1 MRNKWMTLL
10 IIIIGLSMSFV
21 GCQTGESTKEDV
33 YEKFK
38 EQVSKIDSYTCT
50 AEVEVVGNK
59 GKSNYTLKHYYKNPD
74 NYKLEIISPENLKGK
89 TMEYKGNKVLV
100 KNPDIDDIIELPN
113 DSKNQQ
119 YLFIGDFIKNYLQN
133 NEILMNLSDSELVLE
148 TNIPGDSEYF
158 SKQILYINKEN
169 KTPNK
174 MEILDKEGNIRFT
187 VKYDNFKY
195 KK

>member
-10 IIIIGLSMSFV
+10 IIIIGLNMSFV
-21 GCQTGESTKEDV
+21 GCQTGESTKEDI
-33 YEKFK
+33 YEKFQ
-38 EQVSKIDSYTCT
+38 EQVSKIESYTCT
-50 AEVEVVGNK
+50 AEIEVVGNK
-59 GKSNYTLKHYYKNPD
+59 GKSNYTLKHYYKKPD
-74 NYKLEIISPENLKGK
+74 NYKLEVISPENLKGK

-100 KNPDIDDIIELPN
+100 KNPDIDDLIELPN
-113 DSKNQQ
+113 NSKNQQ

-133 NEILMNLSDSELVLE
+133 DEILMNLSDSELILE
-148 TNIPGDSEYF
+148 SSIPEGSEYF

-169 KTPNK
+169 KTPNR

>member
-1 MRNKWMTLL
+1 MRNKWMTL
-10 IIIIGLSMSFV
+10 IIIIGLSVSFV

-38 EQVSKIDSYTCT
+38 EQVSRIDSYTCT

-89 TMEYKGNKVLV
+89 TMEYKGDKVLV
-100 KNPDIDDIIELPN
+100 KNPDIDDVIELPN

-133 NEILMNLSDSELVLE
+133 DEILMNLSDSELVLE
-148 TNIPGDSEYF
+148 ANIPGDSEYF

>member
-89 TMEYKGNKVLV
+89 TMEYKGDKVLV

-133 NEILMNLSDSELVLE
+133 DEILMNLSDSELVLE

>member
-1 MRNKWMTLL
+1 
-10 IIIIGLSMSFV
+10 
-21 GCQTGESTKEDV
+21 
-33 YEKFK
+33 
-38 EQVSKIDSYTCT
+38 
-50 AEVEVVGNK
+50 
-59 GKSNYTLKHYYKNPD
+59 
-74 NYKLEIISPENLKGK
+74 
-89 TMEYKGNKVLV
+89 
-100 KNPDIDDIIELPN
+100 
-113 DSKNQQ
+113 
-119 YLFIGDFIKNYLQN
+119 
-133 NEILMNLSDSELVLE
+133 MNLSDSELVLE

>member
-1 MRNKWMTLL
+1 MRNKWMTL
-10 IIIIGLSMSFV
+10 IIIIGLSVSFV

-89 TMEYKGNKVLV
+89 TMEYKGDKVLV
-100 KNPDIDDIIELPN
+100 KNPDIDDVIELPN

-133 NEILMNLSDSELVLE
+133 DEILMNLSDSELVLE
-148 TNIPGDSEYF
+148 ANIPGDSEYF

>member
-1 MRNKWMTLL
+1 MRNKWMTL
-10 IIIIGLSMSFV
+10 IIIIGLSVSFV

-38 EQVSKIDSYTCT
+38 EQVSRIDSYTCT
-50 AEVEVVGNK
+50 AEVEVLGNK

-89 TMEYKGNKVLV
+89 TMEYKGDKVLV
-100 KNPDIDDIIELPN
+100 KNPDIDDVIELPN

-133 NEILMNLSDSELVLE
+133 DEILMNLSDSELVLE
-148 TNIPGDSEYF
+148 ANIPVDSEYF

>member
-89 TMEYKGNKVLV
+89 TMEYKGDKVLV